1 MLTALSRLL
10 EQGIALVLIT
20 GQSSKDVDTKALKR
34 ASGDA
39 VQLRLD
45 GVDHT
50 ARPTW
55 KLRETV
61 EFYRDVLGLPLVHTI
76 SARGWG
82 QPRHPNFPHFFF
94 DAGKGATIA
103 FFYYIG
109 TDRPEKYVPEHHYF
123 YAATHTA
130 WSVPTEEELKR
141 WKETLESRGLTVS
154 PYTRH
159 EILESI
165 YFRDPNGYPIEIT
178 LRLRDVFVVPTIGF
192 DQLYAFI
199 IVRLDRQDLAWI
211 NVTTNATAEWVAR
224 QLTEACPWDGAP
236 GYMIRDRDRIYGTV
250 VIRRLRAMGIQ
261 DRPMAPASPWQNSF
275 AERLIGSIRRE
286 CLDHII
292 VLGAAH
298 LRRIL
303 KSYALYYNETRT
315 HLALEKD
322 APVSRP
328 VQRTGGI
335 SSHAILGGLHHHYA
349 RV

>member
-1 MLTALSRLL
+1 MSDASLHEKTKDNSAYSTNRDYR
-10 EQGIALVLIT
+10 T
-20 GQSSKDVDTKALKR
+20 KDVDITKLKR
-34 ASGDA
+34 ASADT

-82 QPRHPNFPHFFF
+82 PPGHPDFLHFFF

-109 TDRPEKYVPEHHYF
+109 TDRPEKYLPEDHHF

-130 WSVPTEEELKR
+130 WGVPTEEELQR
-141 WKETLESRGLTVS
+141 WKTTLEARGLTVS

-178 LRLRDVFVVPTIGF
+178 LRLRDVEVIDEV
-192 DQLYAFI
+192 DA
-199 IVRLDRQDLAWI
+199 RLTLDAAMQVEDELCAGG
-211 NVTTNATAEWVAR
+211 
-224 QLTEACPWDGAP
+224 D
-236 GYMIRDRDRIYGTV
+236 
-250 VIRRLRAMGIQ
+250 RLRDIDTVWRRKAKLVEELI
-261 DRPMAPASPWQNSF
+261 
-275 AERLIGSIRRE
+275 AER
-286 CLDHII
+286 
-292 VLGAAH
+292 
-298 LRRIL
+298 
-303 KSYALYYNETRT
+303 
-315 HLALEKD
+315 
-322 APVSRP
+322 
-328 VQRTGGI
+328 
-335 SSHAILGGLHHHYA
+335 
-349 RV
+349 